1 MGGKS
6 YINILH
12 SLDKE
17 MVNKLVRMVET
28 FNGQLTRKFAEEN
41 KGDSQDET
49 YPVDLAHC
57 YFRIALLFARLAM
70 FQKRTT
76 TCISCGRGIAM
87 LLFALINLHESF
99 KYCTLSFNQDP

>member
-28 FNGQLTRKFAEEN
+28 FNGQLTRKFAEDN

-49 YPVDLAHC
+49 YPVDLAYC
-57 YFRIALLFARLAM
+57 YFRIACYLQGWPCSKKEQQHVSVVDEALHCYYLF
-70 FQKRTT
+70 
-76 TCISCGRGIAM
+76 
-87 LLFALINLHESF
+87 
-99 KYCTLSFNQDP
+99 